1 LWARAINQKYDFGII
16 KEEFQTVWQE
26 LKKLLEQENLENL
39 QKRYLEMLAGTE
51 TQKLNESDFQNPIRL
66 INWILRRTGQEQ
78 NWVIKLTYPEFE
90 SQQVF
95 AIKTENDKLKSKIKL
110 GIESRIESG
119 LLAEVRD
126 LLPKLGK
133 EKLWNLGLEY
143 RQTMLFLEAELANSG
158 NNEASVVES
167 GTANESEAIWKQ
179 NLIQENWQYARRQK
193 IWLAKQDLIWVENL
207 AELLGYL

>member
-1 LWARAINQKYDFGII
+1 
-16 KEEFQTVWQE
+16 
-26 LKKLLEQENLENL
+26 
-39 QKRYLEMLAGTE
+39 MLAGTE